1 MANKAIGM
9 FINTQKFEDFIFQI
23 PNTLPE
29 LPALSL
35 SFSRSLRAWERLQK
49 VEKGKSLEPSRR
61 RRWQVLHWINGA
73 NGISIACEIEL
84 Q

>member
-1 MANKAIGM
+1 MAKAREEG
-9 FINTQKFEDFIFQI
+9 KY
-23 PNTLPE
+23 
-29 LPALSL
+29 
-35 SFSRSLRAWERLQK
+35 RV
-49 VEKGKSLEPSRR
+49 VEKKFAVEKSGAEPS